1 MICCSVEK
9 LGQAVFSAPN
19 PLSGIACAH
28 LSCMSTTTKSPRK
41 VAAAA
46 YRFAVDTL
54 PEHSSRFSPKKYTQA
69 QLFVCLV
76 LKTFFNVDYRGIVEI
91 LNDCPELC
99 KDFGLKIV
107 PHFTTLHKASKRLL
121 RYKNVE
127 SLLENTCKAVMEN
140 PEIVELAAVDG
151 SGFQSGHIS
160 PYFLK
165 RRANGK
171 KPRKKSKLT
180 KYPKM
185 GIVVD
190 TSNHMIM
197 SVITER
203 GPGSDSGHFERIL
216 RRLPKDIEVQC
227 LAADA
232 GYDGEA
238 NHVLANE
245 TFGIETIIPP
255 TVGRKTDKLPKTKY
269 RRKMKEDFDHE
280 RYGQRWQVETVFSMI
295 KRNLTDALMSRSF
308 QPQCREISLLAI
320 THNLMIVLFVK
331 ELFYRARIKN

>member
-1 MICCSVEK
+1 
-9 LGQAVFSAPN
+9 
-19 PLSGIACAH
+19 
-28 LSCMSTTTKSPRK
+28 MSTTTKSPRK

-46 YRFAVDTL
+46 YRFAVNTL

-91 LNDCPELC
+91 LNDSPELC
-99 KDFGLKIV
+99 KDFGLKNV
-107 PHFTTLHKASKRLL
+107 PHFTTLHKALKRLL
-121 RYKNVE
+121 RYKNVKR
-127 SLLENTCKAVMEN
+127 LLENTCKAIMKDHKT
-140 PEIVELAAVDG
+140 VELAAVDG
-151 SGFQSGHIS
+151 SGLQSGHIS
-160 PYFLK
+160 PYFCKK
-165 RRANGK
+165 RSKGNK
-171 KPRKKSKLT
+171 QHRKSRLT

-190 TSNHMIM
+190 TSNHMIL

-203 GPGSDSGHFERIL
+203 GPGSDSGHFEKIL
-216 RRLPKDIEVQC
+216 RRLPKDLSIDY
-227 LAADA
+227 LTADA

-245 TFGIETIIPP
+245 TFGIKTIIPP
-255 TVGRKTDKLPKTKY
+255 TIGRRTGKLPKTRY
-269 RRKMKEDFDHE
+269 RRKMKENFDHE

-295 KRNLTDALMSRSF
+295 KRNLTDTIMSRSF
-308 QPQCREISLLAI
+308 QPQCSEISLLAI

-331 ELFYRARIKN
+331 ELFYRARITNYE